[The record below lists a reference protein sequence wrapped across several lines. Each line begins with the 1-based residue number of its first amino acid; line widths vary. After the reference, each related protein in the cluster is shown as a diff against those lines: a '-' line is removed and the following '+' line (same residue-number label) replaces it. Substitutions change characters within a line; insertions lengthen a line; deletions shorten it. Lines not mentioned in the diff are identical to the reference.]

1 MTMSV
6 QREPS
11 WFKYSLFVIKG
22 ISWRLGFIFAVSALF
37 AGFWFGATWI
47 WPELASQQTR
57 HYRTLN
63 SSTALSKIAPDLSR
77 LQADRYRQAEAEN
90 KARKAEERR
99 QASIE
104 SQAKS
109 ARKRK
114 EGQLCGELKLFAA
127 TSLVLAEQYPNGR
140 DDLEKARLS
149 LVRTGEELA
158 ELSDELERL
167 NSCGL
172 GEIRN
177 DDREPECVVISGE
190 SFCPDVSYPHR
201 MSKAPIIER
210 LLQIH
215 EKLSEFEAEPK
226 CKTDSNCAVLPTGS
240 QCGPRFYMPYS
251 QLMSKGRTDSLQAL
265 TTEYTALDGRL
276 NSLLGRGMLCPAMMV
291 SSPQMRCL
299 VGRCVFEGDR
309 QQAATRIATRDRLL
323 CDSKP
328 MGQPGDYKFRLI
340 IAARKPDSLGNRIA
354 INDDGEVAFE
364 MNDWENG
371 ERRKNVMLYTGD
383 GFQAVA
389 EKWTTDWF
397 RNFSGIPEGININTI
412 YVGEDLTR
420 HDDEVI
426 NDNGTVAF
434 RAFGK
439 KWSSPAKLVVVKNGE
454 VTVIAAE
461 GVSTPYKSIGRR
473 VAINNL
479 DHVAFSVEK
488 HTGET
493 AVLVYADGETR
504 TVVDDSG
511 AYEVVGGPVG
521 ITDAG
526 IVAFGAVTRGS
537 CAKVAIFTGTDP
549 VADKVLGSGDE
560 IDGIKV
566 GPGNIQMNNRGEF
579 AFIADDG
586 VERLYLAQPINR
598 NQDQVVQMD
607 TNNGI

>member
-11 WFKYSLFVIKG
+11 WFKYSFFVLKG
-22 ISWRLGFIFAVSALF
+22 VLWRVGFVFAVSAVF
-37 AGFWFGATWI
+37 AGLWFGATWI
-47 WPELASQQTR
+47 WPGLAPQQTR
-57 HYRTLN
+57 NYRTVN
-63 SSTALSKIAPDLSR
+63 NSTALSKIAPDLFR
-77 LQADRYRQAEAEN
+77 LQADRYRQAAAEN
-90 KARKAEERR
+90 QARKAEERR

-114 EGQLCGELKLFAA
+114 ERQLCVEIKMFAA
-127 TSLVLAEQYPNGR
+127 TSLVLAEQYPNGH

-149 LVRTGEELA
+149 LVMTGEELA
-158 ELSDELERL
+158 ELSDEKERL

-172 GEIRN
+172 RVIQ
-177 DDREPECVVISGE
+177 DDDLESECVVISGE

-201 MSKAPIIER
+201 MSEAPIIER

-226 CKTDSNCAVLPTGS
+226 CKTDSNCAVLPTGR
-240 QCGPRFYMPYS
+240 QCGARFYMPYS
-251 QLMSKGRTDSLQAL
+251 QLMSKDRTDSLRSL

-276 NSLLGRGMLCPAMMV
+276 NSLFGRGILCPAIV
-291 SSPQMRCL
+291 VPPPQMRCQ

-309 QQAATRIATRDRLL
+309 QQAVTRIATRDRLV

-328 MGQPGDYKFRLI
+328 MGQPGDYAFRLI
-340 IAARKPDSLGNRIA
+340 IAARKPDSLGNQIA

-364 MNDWENG
+364 LKDWEAG
-371 ERRKNVMLYTGD
+371 ERRKSVMLYSENGI
-383 GFQAVA
+383 QEVA
-389 EKWTTDWF
+389 EKWTTDWSRSF
-397 RNFSGIPEGININTI
+397 AGIPEGININTI
-412 YVGEDLTR
+412 YVGENFTR

-426 NDNGTVAF
+426 NDNGSVAF

-454 VTVIAAE
+454 VIVIAAE

-479 DHVAFSVEK
+479 DHVAFSVEY
-488 HTGET
+488 HNGET
-493 AVLVYADGETR
+493 AVLVYADGEIR
-504 TVVDDSG
+504 TVVDNSG

-526 IVAFGAVTRGS
+526 MVAFGAVTRGL
-537 CAKVAIFTGTDP
+537 CAKVAIFTGPDP
-549 VADKVLGSGDE
+549 AADKVLGVRDE

-586 VERLYLAQPINR
+586 VERLYLAQPINK
-598 NQDQVVQMD
+598 NPDQLAQRD
-607 TNNGI
+607 TPN